1 MKKKI
6 IGIAVLVL
14 AVMVGVIGYFAYQ
27 ENVKQKNIKTQIGK
41 IESVQKEFKKSSD
54 RKRKFELL
62 KTTLKEQKKYEND
75 KEHYKKIS
83 DEYTKVISKMQ
94 RTFINEYDNT
104 YKDSV
109 IEDIE
114 NNTDSSIITTK
125 KETLSELAKTINT
138 EKEYT
143 FSNVKDAEKY
153 ENKINDLI
161 NTYSDRLN
169 KIEEDKKA
177 EEEAKQKAEEEA
189 KQKAE
194 EEAKQKAEEAK
205 SKTHYETEYFSVDV
219 PESWADK
226 WTVTKED
233 KAVDT
238 LGGKTLYWWIYH
250 FSYDPG
256 EEDYGGGADIYVLDM
271 SDTSVPITYYGSM
284 MPEEGGNVI
293 GETSFGC
300 YEVFKYEV
308 AAGFFWDNGQGAT
321 ITLK

>member
-194 EEAKQKAEEAK
+194 EAK

-271 SDTSVPITYYGSM
+271 SDTSVPI
-284 MPEEGGNVI
+284 V
-293 GETSFGC
+293 
-300 YEVFKYEV
+300 
-308 AAGFFWDNGQGAT
+308 
-321 ITLK
+321 

>member
-194 EEAKQKAEEAK
+194 EAK
-205 SKTHYETEYFSVDV
+205 SKPS
-219 PESWADK
+219 
-226 WTVTKED
+226 
-233 KAVDT
+233 
-238 LGGKTLYWWIYH
+238 
-250 FSYDPG
+250 
-256 EEDYGGGADIYVLDM
+256 
-271 SDTSVPITYYGSM
+271 
-284 MPEEGGNVI
+284 
-293 GETSFGC
+293 
-300 YEVFKYEV
+300 
-308 AAGFFWDNGQGAT
+308 Q
-321 ITLK
+321 